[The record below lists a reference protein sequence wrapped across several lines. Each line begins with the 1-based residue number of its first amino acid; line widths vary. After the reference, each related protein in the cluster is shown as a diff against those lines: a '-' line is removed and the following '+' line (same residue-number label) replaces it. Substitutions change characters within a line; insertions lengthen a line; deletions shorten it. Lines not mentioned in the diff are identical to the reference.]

1 MFSTTSDQAPFGHGI
16 ASRWQRRNGTSD
28 LSPTLAKA
36 HQPGAAEKG

>member
-16 ASRWQRRNGTSD
+16 AGRRQRRNGTSG

-36 HQPGAAEKG
+36 HQPGTADKG